1 MGGWIE
7 GRGEENEFGGKSL
20 KPNVVEEYAAS
31 CSLKLLQ
38 SWKQSLNNF
47 SFI

>member
-1 MGGWIE
+1 MGGWIK

-31 CSLKLLQ
+31 ETFAELGTITK
-38 SWKQSLNNF
+38 
-47 SFI
+47 